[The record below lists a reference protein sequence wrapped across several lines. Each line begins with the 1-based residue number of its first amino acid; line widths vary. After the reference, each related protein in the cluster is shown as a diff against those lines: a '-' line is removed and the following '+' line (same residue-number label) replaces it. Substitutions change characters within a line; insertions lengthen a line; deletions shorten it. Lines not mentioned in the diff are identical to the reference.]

1 MALGTLA
8 VLGQLAGA
16 GLNYFQGRQQKRD
29 GETLAQEGRE
39 KLLGTA
45 GPTDELLESVDEQK
59 RLAQRAGDLGQERLD
74 QSVTGLL
81 DALSSGDPSAVY
93 GMQGFGS
100 NMARTSQDMGLKTAT
115 ALSQAN
121 QPAVDAAEAAM
132 NVSRGLHKYDMEQG
146 TAAFNQGQLTMNEAL
161 GTAVNLPMD
170 MASLQTA
177 SPDAY
182 KNLFPNSGKEGIKTK
197 RSQPNHNMDVIRKLI
212 YGGIANMASGGLAY
226 TGGGIKSSSFRDLI
240 REHQNASQLEKE
252 EVQDG
257 EGGELEQQLEQQTTP
272 HLERMKRIKETE
284 EERLMSEEIVRLM
297 RKSKGAFEMGG
308 KVQDYMNGGD
318 TLSQLLRPG
327 QSFKS
332 GGKEDHD
339 VQEYDISDAKTG
351 EVVAKTTGQE
361 DHMVNE
367 DGTITVMNSD
377 QNESIHD
384 AFKDVDV
391 EMVLK
396 ALEKNP
402 QKGNIRQLLT
412 ALNKVF
418 SQKQFQ
424 S

>member
-1 MALGTLA
+1 
-8 VLGQLAGA
+8 
-16 GLNYFQGRQQKRD
+16 
-29 GETLAQEGRE
+29 
-39 KLLGTA
+39 
-45 GPTDELLESVDEQK
+45 
-59 RLAQRAGDLGQERLD
+59 
-74 QSVTGLL
+74 
-81 DALSSGDPSAVY
+81 
-93 GMQGFGS
+93 
-100 NMARTSQDMGLKTAT
+100 
-115 ALSQAN
+115 
-121 QPAVDAAEAAM
+121 
-132 NVSRGLHKYDMEQG
+132 MEQG

>member
-16 GLNYFQGRQQKRD
+16 GLNYFQGRRQRNE
-29 GETLAQEGRE
+29 GEELAQEGRE
-39 KLLGTA
+39 NLLATA
-45 GPTDELLESVDEQK
+45 GPTDELLASVDEQK
-59 RLAQRAGDLGQERLD
+59 RLAQRAGDLGQQRLD

-81 DALSSGDPSAVY
+81 DALASGDPSAVY

-100 NMARTSQDMGLKTAT
+100 NMARTSQDMGLKTAM

-132 NVSRGLHKYDMEQG
+132 DVSRGLSQYDMEQG
-146 TAAFNQGQLTMNEAL
+146 TAAFNQGQLTMNEGL
-161 GTAVNLPMD
+161 GTAFNLPLD

-177 SPDAY
+177 NPDAY
-182 KNLFPNSGKEGIKTK
+182 ANLFAKEGIKTK
-197 RSQPNHNMDVIRKLI
+197 LSQPNHNMDVIKKLI
-212 YGGIANMASGGLAY
+212 YGGTANMASGGVAY
-226 TGGGIKSSSFRDLI
+226 TGGGIKGKLFKDLIGDDDENGKGQEEDRLGLTPIERLKFNREARRDL
-240 REHQNASQLEKE
+240 RKDKRYAKRKGYDVTGYTEDEFMS
-252 EVQDG
+252 
-257 EGGELEQQLEQQTTP
+257 GG
-272 HLERMKRIKETE
+272 
-284 EERLMSEEIVRLM
+284 S
-297 RKSKGAFEMGG
+297 
-308 KVQDYMNGGD
+308 

-402 QKGNIRQLLT
+402 QKGNVRQLLT

>member
-8 VLGQLAGA
+8 ILGQLAGA
-16 GLNYFQGRQQKRD
+16 GLNYFQGRQQRNE
-29 GETLAQEGRE
+29 GETLAQEGRD

-132 NVSRGLHKYDMEQG
+132 DVSRGLAKHDMEQG

-177 SPDAY
+177 NPDAY

-197 RSQPNHNMDVIRKLI
+197 LSQPNHNMDVIRKLI
-212 YGGIANMASGGLAY
+212 YGGIADMASGGVAY
-226 TGGGIKSSSFRDLI
+226 TGGGIESSSFRDLI
-240 REHQNASQLEKE
+240 RELQDASLLEE
-252 EVQDG
+252 EELDIVEG
-257 EGGELEQQLEQQTTP
+257 EVVEQQTTP

-284 EERLMSEEIVRLM
+284 EERKMSEQIERE
-297 RKSKGAFEMGG
+297 RSQGKGITGRDGIKIEDYMGG
-308 KVQDYMNGGD
+308 GS

>member
-1 MALGTLA
+1 MALGTIAL
-8 VLGQLAGA
+8 LGQLAGA
-16 GLNYFQGRQQKRD
+16 GINYFQGRQQRKE
-29 GETLAQEGRE
+29 GEELAQESRE

-170 MASLQTA
+170 IASLQTA
-177 SPDAY
+177 NPDAY

-197 RSQPNHNMDVIRKLI
+197 LSQPNHNMDVIRKLI

-272 HLERMKRIKETE
+272 HLERM
-284 EERLMSEEIVRLM
+284 MSEEIVRLM

>member
-1 MALGTLA
+1 MSNNKLIIAAAGSGKTTYLVDQALSINGDR
-8 VLGQLAGA
+8 VLITTFTEVNEREIRNRIVEKKGYMPSNITVKTWFSFLLQHGVRPYQSALNDSIHENDLGFFLTSKKSGQKLDKNGKPITNNQGIPLFWGEKDFQKFYFTHSLKIYSDKISKFVFNLDKKTDGEVLSRISRIYKHIYIDEVQDLAGFD
-16 GLNYFQGRQQKRD
+16 LD
-29 GETLAQEGRE
+29 II
-39 KLLGTA
+39 KLLFK
-45 GPTDELLESVDEQK
+45 SN
-59 RLAQRAGDLGQERLD
+59 
-74 QSVTGLL
+74 
-81 DALSSGDPSAVY
+81 SSIFLVGDPRQVTYLTHHSAKY
-93 GMQGFGS
+93 G
-100 NMARTSQDMGLKTAT
+100 K
-115 ALSQAN
+115 
-121 QPAVDAAEAAM
+121 
-132 NVSRGLHKYDMEQG
+132 
-146 TAAFNQGQLTMNEAL
+146 
-161 GTAVNLPMD
+161 
-170 MASLQTA
+170 
-177 SPDAY
+177 
-182 KNLFPNSGKEGIKTK
+182 
-197 RSQPNHNMDVIRKLI
+197 
-212 YGGIANMASGGLAY
+212 Y
-226 TGGGIKSSSFRDLI
+226 TGGGIKGKSFKDLI
-240 REHQNASQLEKE
+240 GDDDENGKKEVSGLSKRELRKISRHIDKVKLPELEEIEEKE
-252 EVQDG
+252 EVFED
-257 EGGELEQQLEQQTTP
+257 EFMSGG
-272 HLERMKRIKETE
+272 
-284 EERLMSEEIVRLM
+284 S
-297 RKSKGAFEMGG
+297 
-308 KVQDYMNGGD
+308 

-339 VQEYDISDAKTG
+339 VQEYDISDSKTG

>member
-132 NVSRGLHKYDMEQG
+132 DVSRGLAKYDMEQG

>member
-1 MALGTLA
+1 
-8 VLGQLAGA
+8 
-16 GLNYFQGRQQKRD
+16 
-29 GETLAQEGRE
+29 
-39 KLLGTA
+39 
-45 GPTDELLESVDEQK
+45 
-59 RLAQRAGDLGQERLD
+59 
-74 QSVTGLL
+74 
-81 DALSSGDPSAVY
+81 
-93 GMQGFGS
+93 
-100 NMARTSQDMGLKTAT
+100 
-115 ALSQAN
+115 
-121 QPAVDAAEAAM
+121 
-132 NVSRGLHKYDMEQG
+132 
-146 TAAFNQGQLTMNEAL
+146 
-161 GTAVNLPMD
+161 
-170 MASLQTA
+170 
-177 SPDAY
+177 
-182 KNLFPNSGKEGIKTK
+182 
-197 RSQPNHNMDVIRKLI
+197 
-212 YGGIANMASGGLAY
+212 
-226 TGGGIKSSSFRDLI
+226 
-240 REHQNASQLEKE
+240 
-252 EVQDG
+252 
-257 EGGELEQQLEQQTTP
+257 
-272 HLERMKRIKETE
+272 
-284 EERLMSEEIVRLM
+284 
-297 RKSKGAFEMGG
+297 
-308 KVQDYMNGGD
+308 MNGGD

>member
-8 VLGQLAGA
+8 ILGQLAGA
-16 GLNYFQGRQQKRD
+16 GLNYFQGRQQRNE
-29 GETLAQEGRE
+29 GETLAQEGRD

-132 NVSRGLHKYDMEQG
+132 DVSRGLAKYDMEQG
-146 TAAFNQGQLTMNEAL
+146 TAAAFNQGQLTMNEAL

-177 SPDAY
+177 NPDAY

-197 RSQPNHNMDVIRKLI
+197 LSQPNHNMDVIRKLI
-212 YGGIANMASGGLAY
+212 YGGIADMASGGVAY
-226 TGGGIKSSSFRDLI
+226 TGGGIESSSFRDLI
-240 REHQNASQLEKE
+240 RELQDASLLEE
-252 EVQDG
+252 EELDIVEG
-257 EGGELEQQLEQQTTP
+257 EVVEQQTTP

-284 EERLMSEEIVRLM
+284 EERKMSEQIERE
-297 RKSKGAFEMGG
+297 RSQGKGITGRDGIKIEDYMGG
-308 KVQDYMNGGD
+308 GS

>member
-1 MALGTLA
+1 M
-8 VLGQLAGA
+8 
-16 GLNYFQGRQQKRD
+16 
-29 GETLAQEGRE
+29 
-39 KLLGTA
+39 
-45 GPTDELLESVDEQK
+45 
-59 RLAQRAGDLGQERLD
+59 
-74 QSVTGLL
+74 TGLL

-132 NVSRGLHKYDMEQG
+132 DVSRGLAKYDMEQG

-297 RKSKGAFEMGG
+297 RKSKGAFEMGV
-308 KVQDYMNGGD
+308 KY
-318 TLSQLLRPG
+318 
-327 QSFKS
+327 
-332 GGKEDHD
+332 
-339 VQEYDISDAKTG
+339 KT
-351 EVVAKTTGQE
+351 
-361 DHMVNE
+361 
-367 DGTITVMNSD
+367 I
-377 QNESIHD
+377 
-384 AFKDVDV
+384 
-391 EMVLK
+391 
-396 ALEKNP
+396 
-402 QKGNIRQLLT
+402 
-412 ALNKVF
+412 
-418 SQKQFQ
+418 
-424 S
+424 

>member
-16 GLNYFQGRQQKRD
+16 GLNYFQGRRQRRE
-29 GETLAQEGRE
+29 GEELAQEGRE
-39 KLLGTA
+39 NLLATA
-45 GPTDELLESVDEQK
+45 GPTDELLASVDEQK
-59 RLAQRAGDLGQERLD
+59 RLAQRAGDLGQQRLD

-81 DALSSGDPSAVY
+81 DALASGDPSAVY

-100 NMARTSQDMGLKTAT
+100 NMARTSQDMGLKTAM

-132 NVSRGLHKYDMEQG
+132 DVSRGLSQYDMEQG
-146 TAAFNQGQLTMNEAL
+146 TAAFNQGQLTMNEGL
-161 GTAVNLPMD
+161 GTAFNLPLD

-177 SPDAY
+177 NPDAY
-182 KNLFPNSGKEGIKTK
+182 ANLFAKEGIKTK
-197 RSQPNHNMDVIRKLI
+197 LSQPNHNMDVIRKLI
-212 YGGIANMASGGLAY
+212 YGGIADMASGGLAY
-226 TGGGIKSSSFRDLI
+226 TGGGIKGKSFKDLVGNNDENGKKEVSGLSK
-240 REHQNASQLEKE
+240 RELRKISRHIDKVKLPELEEIEEKE
-252 EVQDG
+252 EVFDD
-257 EGGELEQQLEQQTTP
+257 EFMSGG
-272 HLERMKRIKETE
+272 
-284 EERLMSEEIVRLM
+284 S
-297 RKSKGAFEMGG
+297 
-308 KVQDYMNGGD
+308 

-402 QKGNIRQLLT
+402 QKGNVRQLLT

>member
-8 VLGQLAGA
+8 ILGQLAGA
-16 GLNYFQGRQQKRD
+16 GLNYFQGRRQRRE
-29 GETLAQEGRE
+29 GEELAQEGRE
-39 KLLGTA
+39 NLLATA
-45 GPTDELLESVDEQK
+45 GPTDERLASVDEQK
-59 RLAQRAGDLGQERLD
+59 RLAQRAGDLGQQRLD

-132 NVSRGLHKYDMEQG
+132 NVSRGLAKYDMEQG
-146 TAAFNQGQLTMNEAL
+146 TAAFNQGQLTMNEGL
-161 GTAVNLPMD
+161 GTAFNLPMD
-170 MASLQTA
+170 RASLQTA
-177 SPDAY
+177 NPDAY
-182 KNLFPNSGKEGIKTK
+182 KNLFPNGKEGIKTK
-197 RSQPNHNMDVIRKLI
+197 LSQPNHNMDVIRKLI
-212 YGGIANMASGGLAY
+212 YGGIADMASGGVAY

-240 REHQNASQLEKE
+240 REHQDASQLEKE

-257 EGGELEQQLEQQTTP
+257 EGGELEQQTTP

-284 EERLMSEEIVRLM
+284 EERLMSEEIVGLM

>member
-8 VLGQLAGA
+8 ILGQLAGA
-16 GLNYFQGRQQKRD
+16 GLNYFQGRQQRNE
-29 GETLAQEGRE
+29 GETLAQEGRD

-132 NVSRGLHKYDMEQG
+132 DVSRGLAKYDMEQG

-177 SPDAY
+177 NPDAY

-197 RSQPNHNMDVIRKLI
+197 LSQPNHNMDVIRKLI
-212 YGGIANMASGGLAY
+212 YGGIADMASGGVAY
-226 TGGGIKSSSFRDLI
+226 TGGGIESSSFRDLI
-240 REHQNASQLEKE
+240 RELQDASLLEE
-252 EVQDG
+252 EELDIVEG
-257 EGGELEQQLEQQTTP
+257 EVVEQQTTP

-284 EERLMSEEIVRLM
+284 EERKMSEQIERE
-297 RKSKGAFEMGG
+297 RSQGKGITGRDGIKIEDYMGG
-308 KVQDYMNGGD
+308 GS

>member
-8 VLGQLAGA
+8 ILGQLAGA
-16 GLNYFQGRQQKRD
+16 GLNYFQGRQQRNE

-100 NMARTSQDMGLKTAT
+100 NMARTSQDMGLKTAM

-182 KNLFPNSGKEGIKTK
+182 KNLFAKKGIKTK
-197 RSQPNHNMDVIRKLI
+197 LSQPNHNMDVIRKLI

-226 TGGGIKSSSFRDLI
+226 TGGGIKGKSFKELI
-240 REHQNASQLEKE
+240 GNDDENGKKEVSGLSKRELRKISRHINKVKLPELEEIEEIE
-252 EVQDG
+252 EV
-257 EGGELEQQLEQQTTP
+257 
-272 HLERMKRIKETE
+272 
-284 EERLMSEEIVRLM
+284 
-297 RKSKGAFEMGG
+297 FENEF
-308 KVQDYMNGGD
+308 MNGGS

>member
-8 VLGQLAGA
+8 ILGQLAGA

-39 KLLGTA
+39 NLLGTA
-45 GPTDELLESVDEQK
+45 GPTDELLASVDEQK

-121 QPAVDAAEAAM
+121 QPAVAAAEAEM
-132 NVSRGLHKYDMEQG
+132 NVSRGLAQYDMEQG
-146 TAAFNQGQLTMNEAL
+146 TAAFNQGQLTMNEGL
-161 GTAVNLPMD
+161 GTALNLPMD

-177 SPDAY
+177 NPDAY
-182 KNLFPNSGKEGIKTK
+182 KNLFPNGKEGIKTK
-197 RSQPNHNMDVIRKLI
+197 LSQPNHNMDVIRKLI
-212 YGGIANMASGGLAY
+212 YGGIADMASGGVAY
-226 TGGGIKSSSFRDLI
+226 TGGGIKGKSFKDLI
-240 REHQNASQLEKE
+240 GNDDENGKKEVSGLSKRKLRKISKHTDKVKLPELEEIEEIE
-252 EVQDG
+252 EV
-257 EGGELEQQLEQQTTP
+257 
-272 HLERMKRIKETE
+272 
-284 EERLMSEEIVRLM
+284 
-297 RKSKGAFEMGG
+297 FE
-308 KVQDYMNGGD
+308 DEFMNGGS

-412 ALNKVF
+412 ALNEVF